1 MNTLIND
8 IIYVMSYIYDI
19 EYMLLHIYHKLIC
32 IIANI
37 ICYIS
42 YDIYNIYHLYIIY
55 TYMCILV

>member
-42 YDIYNIYHLYIIY
+42 YDISCHNKCTYIKYN
-55 TYMCILV
+55 